1 MGYQIYKVGH
11 KKKIALRIFR
21 FAYELAIIYGLA
33 VLAMTILD
41 KTTDIFKCN

>member
-1 MGYQIYKVGH
+1 MNKTTPQQ
-11 KKKIALRIFR
+11 KKILRIFR

-41 KTTDIFKCN
+41 KTTDIFNCK